1 MILISDRACR
11 TMTYLLSITY
21 GYERINFAW
30 IEDCVTSKKLFSRK
44 NYSLAVGFSKECAGQ
59 IENNVH
65 EKNVAKFVDGKS
77 LRNLFKDEH
86 YLVREL
92 LNEQNHIF
100 ISTWMKKHS
109 ILN

>member
-30 IEDCVTSKKLFSRK
+30 IQDCVTSKKLISRK
-44 NYSLAVGFSKECAGQ
+44 NYNLAVGFSKECTGT

-86 YLVREL
+86 YLVRG
-92 LNEQNHIF
+92 Q
-100 ISTWMKKHS
+100 
-109 ILN
+109 ILSYFHHGMH